1 MAKSDGGYLR
11 TIRLVKNHRRWLAA
25 SLLLIS
31 ISVFC
36 TLLIPALLAIL
47 INNGI
52 QAKSIDVVI
61 DVGFSMLILAAISG
75 ICEVLNTI
83 VAVRISEGAA
93 NELRKTAFSRLQDL
107 SFGNIDRYR
116 TSDLLVRLTTDIQNI
131 KISVQQ
137 MVMNLWRV
145 FITMILAVGM
155 VMWYAPQ
162 LMWIMVLLVAI
173 VGVTL
178 VVFFWRAFP
187 AYHVK
192 QKKYDGMNGR
202 LREAMAGV
210 RAVKAFVRQKFEIER
225 FGASA
230 TEVRM
235 AALRPQRMLAVLMG
249 LLFFVAYISYG
260 MVFYFGGSDVLSG
273 TGFNVG
279 QVTAAAEYV
288 LMTLFPLFIFAS
300 MLPFFSLAKASL
312 GRVYKLVDEK
322 PDIDDVPDP
331 VELPPEKVKGR
342 IVFDNVSL
350 KYRTG
355 EGKETAPILRDIN
368 LVIEPGQTI
377 GFLGATGSGKTSL
390 VNLIPRFYDVSSG
403 SVTIDGVDVRKVRQR
418 NLREIVAI
426 CLQEP
431 VLFSGPVEKNIGFG
445 AKEPDH
451 DLVEQAAKASDAHGF
466 ITVIPE
472 GYEFNL
478 ARRGAN
484 LSGGQRQRVSIAR
497 ALAVKPR
504 ILILD
509 DSTSAVDIATEARI
523 QEAITSYAPGCTKLI
538 VAQRISSVITADRI
552 VLMDEGKVVASG
564 THEELLH
571 SSTLYQEIFE
581 TQLGSGRHKE
591 AAK

>member
-1 MAKSDGGYLR
+1 MVANYK
-11 TIRLVKNHRRWLAA
+11 RWLAA
-25 SLLLIS
+25 SMLLIS
-31 ISVFC
+31 VSVFC
-36 TLLIPALLAIL
+36 TLMIPALLAVL

-61 DVGFSMLILAAISG
+61 DAGFAMLVLAAISG
-75 ICEVLNTI
+75 ICEILNAV
-83 VAVRISEGAA
+83 VAVRISEGSA
-93 NELRKTAFSRLQDL
+93 NELRKKAFSRLQDL

-145 FITMILAVGM
+145 FITMVLAVIM
-155 VMWYAPQ
+155 VVVYAPQ
-162 LMWIMVLLVAI
+162 LMWIMVLLVTAVSI
-173 VGVTL
+173 TL
-178 VVFFWRAFP
+178 VIFFWRAFP
-187 AYHVK
+187 VYHVK

-225 FGASA
+225 FDASA
-230 TEVRM
+230 GEVRA
-235 AALRPQRMLAVLMG
+235 AALRPQRMLAILMG
-249 LLFFVAYISYG
+249 LLFFLAYISYG
-260 MVFYFGGSDVLSG
+260 MVFYFGGSDVLAG
-273 TGFNVG
+273 KDFNVG

-300 MLPFFSLAKASL
+300 MLPFLSLAKASL
-312 GRVYKLVDEK
+312 GRVYKLVDEESDLK
-322 PDIDDVPDP
+322 DAADP
-331 VELPPEKVKGR
+331 VEIPPAQVKGR
-342 IVFDNVSL
+342 IVFDNVTL
-350 KYRTG
+350 KYNVG
-355 EGKETAPILRDIN
+355 EGKETAPILKDVN
-368 LVIEPGQTI
+368 LTIEPGQTI
-377 GFLGATGSGKTSL
+377 GFLGATGSGKSSL
-390 VNLIPRFYDVSSG
+390 VNLVPRFYDVSSG
-403 SVTIDGVDVRKVRQR
+403 SVTIDGIDVRKIRQR
-418 NLREIVAI
+418 NLREIVST

-431 VLFSGPVEKNIGFG
+431 VLFSGAVEKNIAFG
-445 AKEPDH
+445 AKDADH

-472 GYEFNL
+472 GYDFPL

-497 ALAVKPR
+497 ALATRPR

-523 QEAITSYAPGCTKLI
+523 QEAISAYAPGCTKLI

-552 VLMDEGKVVASG
+552 VLMDEGRVVASG
-564 THEELLH
+564 THEELLRT
-571 SSTLYQEIFE
+571 SRLYQEIFE
-581 TQLGSGRHKE
+581 TQLGAGHHKE
-591 AAK
+591 AAR